1 MQTTFRCWICGED
14 VDSIFSITVLKT
26 ANVNALKDAIKA
38 FRSHR
43 FRDVTASD
51 LKLYS
56 FPSHDDPELAIQ
68 RWTPGDGKELSSTK
82 KLTKVASKYLIV
94 VEGPDITLN
103 CWVRGRSMDY
113 FPVKISITETV
124 GALKKAIR
132 NENPE
137 GFRGVDAKDL
147 ALFKVSLAFSEDGSL
162 EGVLDARTISSLG
175 KHLQSSQRLSAI
187 FGPELPDNELHVI
200 VQGMWH
206 Y

>member
-1 MQTTFRCWICGED
+1 MPCKALSEFESHNMQTTFRCWICGED

-82 KLTKVASKYLIV
+82 KLTKVASKHLIV
-94 VEGPDITLN
+94 VEGP
-103 CWVRGRSMDY
+103 
-113 FPVKISITETV
+113 
-124 GALKKAIR
+124 GARLLRYSVALLMSASLPR
-132 NENPE
+132 FTCNWALCRHHRHNPQLL
-137 GFRGVDAKDL
+137 GAWAVDGL
-147 ALFKVSLAFSEDGSL
+147 LSREDFNHGDRWSPQ
-162 EGVLDARTISSLG
+162 ESH
-175 KHLQSSQRLSAI
+175 K
-187 FGPELPDNELHVI
+187 E
-200 VQGMWH
+200 
-206 Y
+206 